1 MKAGRFT
8 WLAIPWLLF
17 AGIVIGW
24 IAYWN
29 IVASGAEQRVAA
41 WTAEQ
46 DAGGARASYAH
57 IVRHGFPV
65 LLRLEIQN
73 ISYAPASGGWRLTAA
88 RADLNVDM
96 INPQHVIFKAQ
107 APIVISRADGAVSNL
122 AAQSMVLS
130 VRMQNGALAV
140 AGIEA
145 DHLTLDDPVQ
155 PGVLGVA
162 RLVANLRPDPR
173 RAGDYQI
180 ALEVND
186 LTLPRPVRSF
196 EGFGVNAPLLRAA
209 IVVEHGAS
217 VLPTA
222 PEGAQDNPL
231 GPWRDAGGKL
241 RFEAL
246 DLHWGPLE
254 TSGSGEGALDAQRR
268 LEGQLSF
275 PIEHPAPVL
284 TAIANGE
291 NIDHDARRALT
302 LLAAS
307 FAVTGQHVT
316 LDIAARNGAL
326 TIEGLP
332 VRMLG
337 AVY

>member
-1 MKAGRFT
+1 MRCSRSE
-8 WLAIPWLLF
+8 P
-17 AGIVIGW
+17 
-24 IAYWN
+24 
-29 IVASGAEQRVAA
+29 VAA
-41 WTAEQ
+41 WTAAQ
-46 DAGGARASYAH
+46 NAGGARASYAH

-65 LLRLEIQN
+65 LLRLEIEN
-73 ISYAPASGGWRLTAA
+73 ISYAPARGGWRLTTA

-96 INPQHVIFKAQ
+96 LNPQHVIFKAQ
-107 APIVISRADGAVSNL
+107 APIAISRADGAVSNL

-130 VRMQNGALAV
+130 VRSENGALAV

-145 DHLTLDDPVQ
+145 NHLTLDDPAQ

-162 RLVANLRPDPR
+162 KLVANLRPDPR

-180 ALEVND
+180 ALEADD

-196 EGFGVNAPLLRAA
+196 EAFGLTAPLLRAA
-209 IVVEHGAS
+209 IVVEHGEIA
-217 VLPTA
+217 LQ
-222 PEGAQDNPL
+222 GAQADPL

-246 DLHWGPLE
+246 ELHWGPLE
-254 TSGSGEGALDAQRR
+254 TRGSGEGTLDAQRR

-284 TAIANGE
+284 TAIGQGPNISAN
-291 NIDHDARRALT
+291 ARTALR

-307 FAVTGQHVT
+307 YVMSGEGIT
-316 LDIAARNGAL
+316 LDIAAQNGVL
-326 TIEGLP
+326 SIEGLSVRLLPP
-332 VRMLG
+332 V
-337 AVY
+337 Y